1 MNRGKR
7 WAIVLTGILGL
18 LLVGTVWAQTS
29 PNYDLSWHVVAGG
42 GREWMSSGSH
52 QVNSTLGQF
61 AIGPAAAVG
70 GHRLGAGY
78 WYGIRRV
85 APPPPT
91 FGLYLPLVM
100 KRTIP

>member
-1 MNRGKR
+1 MNRGQR
-7 WAIVLTGILGL
+7 WAIALTILLGILL
-18 LLVGTVWAQTS
+18 AGTVWAQTS
-29 PNYDLSWHVVAGG
+29 PNYDLSWHVMAGG

-52 QVNSTLGQF
+52 LVNSTLGQF
-61 AIGPAAAVG
+61 AIGPATSS

-100 KRTIP
+100 KHTIP

>member
-1 MNRGKR
+1 MNQGKR
-7 WAIVLTGILGL
+7 WAVTLLVLLGLSLTG
-18 LLVGTVWAQTS
+18 VAWAQTS

-61 AIGPAAAVG
+61 AIGPAAG
-70 GHRLGAGY
+70 TYRLGAGY
-78 WYGIRRV
+78 WYGIRREV
-85 APPPPT
+85 APPT

-100 KRTIP
+100 KHKVP